1 MLGCGFG
8 LSNCRLGAFRTLLR
22 HGIYKVD
29 VKLGCQWYSNKELAV
44 LRTYIFYHEPTYD
57 DNQHTRPFHVSLQ
70 GGSSDSF
77 PECRNA
83 ATLAAMA
90 ASYTDMVF
98 TASLWG
104 GGGIDMGWLDGMTGC
119 GGECDI
125 DSASVT
131 MTNFELWE

>member
-1 MLGCGFG
+1 MLCPGGCTI
-8 LSNCRLGAFRTLLR
+8 NTE
-22 HGIYKVD
+22 
-29 VKLGCQWYSNKELAV
+29 Q
-44 LRTYIFYHEPTYD
+44 
-57 DNQHTRPFHVSLQ
+57 PFTIAHFQNSSVAATVVSQ
-70 GGSSDSF
+70 GSSSDSF

-125 DSASVT
+125 DSATVT
-131 MTNFELWE
+131 MTNFQLTS